1 MKLTNTLLI
10 TGASSGVGLS
20 LVHHLKDRFKVIA
33 VARRIGSMR
42 EAFAAYPNV
51 YPYEL
56 DLSVDSEV
64 AGVLEDMQLEHGSI
78 PYLINNAGLNVAAPV
93 SELETGDLYRSL
105 MVNAVAPL
113 VIMQSLLPS
122 MRAQNFGRVI
132 NVTSGAPFNC
142 FPGYAAYS
150 ASKAA
155 LNALTVTAAKEV
167 ADYDIKINLMSP
179 GPVRSEMA
187 PNAALEPSVC
197 HPTVDYLLALD
208 KDGPTGRFFWLD
220 YEVPLFP
227 DHSGI
232 SWLEGRADEH
242 FRRKG

>member
-1 MKLTNTLLI
+1 MSVPKTLLI

-20 LVHHLKDRFKVIA
+20 LVHYLKDSFTIIA
-33 VARRIGSMR
+33 AARRLDAMR

-51 YPYEL
+51 HPYEL
-56 DLSVDSEV
+56 DLRD
-64 AGVLEDMQLEHGSI
+64 AANIAAVLGAVQEAHGAI

-93 SELETGDLYRSL
+93 IDLAEEGLEASL
-105 MVNAVAPL
+105 QVNAVAPL
-113 VIMQSLLPS
+113 LLMQAFLPS
-122 MRAQNFGRVI
+122 MKANNFGRVI

-167 ADYDIKINLMSP
+167 ADLDIKINLMSP

-187 PNAALEPSVC
+187 PSATLEPSVA
-197 HPTVDYLLALD
+197 HPTVDYLLSLPA
-208 KDGPTGRFFWLD
+208 DGPTGRFFWLD

-227 DHSGI
+227 DHDGI
-232 SWLEGRADEH
+232 RWLEGRADEMY
-242 FRRKG
+242 RRKA